1 MLKNL
6 NYFSGREYIEG
17 IIFKYNYLGGLKK
30 WNIVL
35 IILKTNILLIFSRNY
50 IDIDYL
56 LQVEYIMYI
65 ELDNNKNRNT
75 LKK

>member
-50 IDIDYL
+50 IDYL
-56 LQVEYIMYI
+56 LQVEYIMCI
-65 ELDNNKNRNT
+65 ELNNNKNRNT

>member
-35 IILKTNILLIFSRNY
+35 IILKINILLIFSRNY
-50 IDIDYL
+50 IDYL

>member
-50 IDIDYL
+50 IDYL

>member
-6 NYFSGREYIEG
+6 NYFSGTEYIEG

-50 IDIDYL
+50 IDYL